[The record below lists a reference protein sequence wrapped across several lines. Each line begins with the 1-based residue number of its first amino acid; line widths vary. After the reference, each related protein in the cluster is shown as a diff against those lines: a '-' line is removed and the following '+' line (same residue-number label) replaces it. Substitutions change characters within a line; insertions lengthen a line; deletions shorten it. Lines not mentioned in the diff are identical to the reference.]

1 MSGYN
6 MGRAVQAG
14 VIAAQH
20 SLAVMNTVNPNLT
33 KVTTQQLFVSGHT
46 LITLLVLSQDHISLD
61 AIARAFD

>member
-33 KVTTQQLFVSGHT
+33 KVTTQQLFDFSHT
-46 LITLLVLSQDHISLD
+46 LTLLVLSQDHISLD